1 MSGNIADDALMDR
14 VFREHHIEVV
24 LHFAAASQVGESM
37 KEPLLYYENN
47 LCATVALLRS
57 MRRHEVG
64 RIVFSSSAAV
74 YGEPDTV
81 PIPEESPKAPT
92 NTYGETKLAMERL
105 MHWCHVAYGLEYVSL
120 RYFNAAG
127 ASPSGIIGEDHTPE
141 THLIPLVLQAAQGRR
156 EKVSIFGDDYPTPDG
171 TCIRD
176 YIHTSDLASAHLL
189 AARRL
194 LAGEG
199 SGIFNLGSEHGLS
212 VRQII
217 DAARKVTG
225 RGLSGGG
232 RPQAGRRPGG
242 AHRLQPQGQRGTR
255 LGARSQ
261 RRREHPRLRLGL
273 AQQPSGRLRRPL
285 SSAIRRQ
292 IPARSSAS
300 MAEDRFL
307 PAFVTQ
313 KPVRHI
319 VWTVRE
325 RFFPAKMFIKVR

>member
-1 MSGNIADDALMDR
+1 MSILVCGGAGYVGSHCLEALKAAGYDCVVVDDLSRGHRAAVGESPLYVGNIADDALMDR

-156 EKVSIFGDDYPTPDG
+156 EKVSIFGGDYPTPDG

-225 RGLSGGG
+225 RDFPVEVAP
-232 RPQAGRRPGG
+232 RRAGDPAVLIASNRKAREELGWVP
-242 AHRLQPQGQRGTR
+242 AHSDAESIL
-255 LGARSQ
+255 ASAWAWHSS
-261 RRREHPRLRLGL
+261 HPDGF
-273 AQQPSGRLRRPL
+273 G
-285 SSAIRRQ
+285 
-292 IPARSSAS
+292 
-300 MAEDRFL
+300 DR
-307 PAFVTQ
+307 
-313 KPVRHI
+313 
-319 VWTVRE
+319 
-325 RFFPAKMFIKVR
+325 

>member
-1 MSGNIADDALMDR
+1 MSILVCGGAGYVGSHCLEALKAAGYDCVVVDDLSRGHRAAVGESPLYVGNIADDALMDR

-217 DAARKVTG
+217 DAAR
-225 RGLSGGG
+225 
-232 RPQAGRRPGG
+232 
-242 AHRLQPQGQRGTR
+242 
-255 LGARSQ
+255 
-261 RRREHPRLRLGL
+261 
-273 AQQPSGRLRRPL
+273 
-285 SSAIRRQ
+285 
-292 IPARSSAS
+292 
-300 MAEDRFL
+300 
-307 PAFVTQ
+307 
-313 KPVRHI
+313 
-319 VWTVRE
+319 
-325 RFFPAKMFIKVR
+325 

>member
-1 MSGNIADDALMDR
+1 MSILVCGGAGYVGSHCLEALKAAGYDCVVVDDLSRGHRAAVGESPLYVGNIADDALMDR

-74 YGEPDTV
+74 YGEPDAV

-225 RGLSGGG
+225 RDFPVEVAP
-232 RPQAGRRPGG
+232 RRAGDPAVLIASNRKAREELGWMP
-242 AHRLQPQGQRGTR
+242 AHSDAESIL
-255 LGARSQ
+255 ASAWAWHSS
-261 RRREHPRLRLGL
+261 HPDGF
-273 AQQPSGRLRRPL
+273 G
-285 SSAIRRQ
+285 
-292 IPARSSAS
+292 
-300 MAEDRFL
+300 DR
-307 PAFVTQ
+307 
-313 KPVRHI
+313 
-319 VWTVRE
+319 
-325 RFFPAKMFIKVR
+325 

>member
-1 MSGNIADDALMDR
+1 MSILVCGGAGYVGSHCLEALKAAGYDCVVVDDLSRGHRAAVGESPLYVGNIANDALMDR
-14 VFREHHIEVV
+14 VFQEHHIEVV

-74 YGEPDTV
+74 YGEPDAV

-225 RGLSGGG
+225 RDFPVEVAP
-232 RPQAGRRPGG
+232 RRAGDPAVLIASNRKAREELGWVP
-242 AHRLQPQGQRGTR
+242 AHSDAESIL
-255 LGARSQ
+255 ASAWAWHSS
-261 RRREHPRLRLGL
+261 HPDGF
-273 AQQPSGRLRRPL
+273 G
-285 SSAIRRQ
+285 
-292 IPARSSAS
+292 
-300 MAEDRFL
+300 DR
-307 PAFVTQ
+307 
-313 KPVRHI
+313 
-319 VWTVRE
+319 
-325 RFFPAKMFIKVR
+325 

>member
-1 MSGNIADDALMDR
+1 MSILVCGGAGYVGSHCLEALKAAGYDCVVVDDLSRGHRAAVGESPLYVGNIADDALIDR

-225 RGLSGGG
+225 RDFPVEVAP
-232 RPQAGRRPGG
+232 RRAGDPAVLIASNRKAREELGWMP
-242 AHRLQPQGQRGTR
+242 AHSDAESIL
-255 LGARSQ
+255 ASAWAWHSS
-261 RRREHPRLRLGL
+261 HPDGF
-273 AQQPSGRLRRPL
+273 G
-285 SSAIRRQ
+285 
-292 IPARSSAS
+292 
-300 MAEDRFL
+300 DR
-307 PAFVTQ
+307 
-313 KPVRHI
+313 
-319 VWTVRE
+319 
-325 RFFPAKMFIKVR
+325 

>member
-1 MSGNIADDALMDR
+1 MSILVCGGAGYVGSHCIEALKVAGYDCVVVDDLNRGHPAAVGESPLYVGNIADDALMDR

-37 KEPLLYYENN
+37 KDPLLYYENN

-176 YIHTSDLASAHLL
+176 YIHVTDLAQAHILALDYLL
-189 AARRL
+189 KG
-194 LAGEG
+194 GENNV
-199 SGIFNLGSEHGLS
+199 FNLGNGVGFTVKEVVDVAL
-212 VRQII
+212 
-217 DAARKVTG
+217 AVTG
-225 RGLSGGG
+225 
-232 RPQAGRRPGG
+232 
-242 AHRLQPQGQRGTR
+242 
-255 LGARSQ
+255 
-261 RRREHPRLRLGL
+261 HP
-273 AQQPSGRLRRPL
+273 
-285 SSAIRRQ
+285 I
-292 IPARSSAS
+292 
-300 MAEDRFL
+300 
-307 PAFVTQ
+307 
-313 KPVRHI
+313 
-319 VWTVRE
+319 
-325 RFFPAKMFIKVR
+325 PAKMAPRRAGDPAQLIASSEKAIKVLGWKPQYNDLNTIVASAWAWHKSHPNGFEEG

>member
-1 MSGNIADDALMDR
+1 MSILVCGGAGYVGSHCLEAQKAAGYDCDVVDDLSRGHRAAVGESPLYVGNIADDALMDR

-225 RGLSGGG
+225 RDFPVEVAP
-232 RPQAGRRPGG
+232 RRAGDPAVLIASNRKAREELGWVP
-242 AHRLQPQGQRGTR
+242 AHSDAESIL
-255 LGARSQ
+255 ASAWAWHSS
-261 RRREHPRLRLGL
+261 HPDGF
-273 AQQPSGRLRRPL
+273 G
-285 SSAIRRQ
+285 
-292 IPARSSAS
+292 
-300 MAEDRFL
+300 DR
-307 PAFVTQ
+307 
-313 KPVRHI
+313 
-319 VWTVRE
+319 
-325 RFFPAKMFIKVR
+325 

>member
-1 MSGNIADDALMDR
+1 MSILVCGGAGYVGSHCLEALKAAGYDCVVVDDLSRGHRAAVGESPLYVGNIADDALMDR

-225 RGLSGGG
+225 RDFPVEVAP
-232 RPQAGRRPGG
+232 RRAGDPAVLIASNRKAREDLGWVP
-242 AHRLQPQGQRGTR
+242 AHSDAESIL
-255 LGARSQ
+255 ASAWAWHSS
-261 RRREHPRLRLGL
+261 HPDGF
-273 AQQPSGRLRRPL
+273 G
-285 SSAIRRQ
+285 
-292 IPARSSAS
+292 
-300 MAEDRFL
+300 DR
-307 PAFVTQ
+307 
-313 KPVRHI
+313 
-319 VWTVRE
+319 
-325 RFFPAKMFIKVR
+325 

>member
-1 MSGNIADDALMDR
+1 MSILVCGGAGYVGSHCLEALKAAGYDCVVVDDLSRGHRAAVGESPLYVGNIADDALMDR

-225 RGLSGGG
+225 RDFPVEVAP
-232 RPQAGRRPGG
+232 RRAGDPAVLIASHRKAREELGWVP
-242 AHRLQPQGQRGTR
+242 AHSDAESIL
-255 LGARSQ
+255 ASAWAWHSS
-261 RRREHPRLRLGL
+261 HPDGF
-273 AQQPSGRLRRPL
+273 G
-285 SSAIRRQ
+285 
-292 IPARSSAS
+292 
-300 MAEDRFL
+300 DR
-307 PAFVTQ
+307 
-313 KPVRHI
+313 
-319 VWTVRE
+319 
-325 RFFPAKMFIKVR
+325 

>member
-1 MSGNIADDALMDR
+1 MSILVCGGAGYVGSHCLEALKAAGYDCVVVDDLSRGHRAAVGESPLYVGNIADDALMDR

-37 KEPLLYYENN
+37 KDPLLYYENN

-225 RGLSGGG
+225 RDFPVEVAP
-232 RPQAGRRPGG
+232 RRAGDPAVLIASNRKAREELGWVP
-242 AHRLQPQGQRGTR
+242 AHSDAESIL
-255 LGARSQ
+255 ASAWAWHSS
-261 RRREHPRLRLGL
+261 HPDGF
-273 AQQPSGRLRRPL
+273 G
-285 SSAIRRQ
+285 
-292 IPARSSAS
+292 
-300 MAEDRFL
+300 DR
-307 PAFVTQ
+307 
-313 KPVRHI
+313 
-319 VWTVRE
+319 
-325 RFFPAKMFIKVR
+325 

>member
-1 MSGNIADDALMDR
+1 MSILVCGGAGYVGSHCLEALKAAGYDCVVVDDLSRGHRAAVGESPLYVGNIADDALMDR

-225 RGLSGGG
+225 RDFPVEVAP
-232 RPQAGRRPGG
+232 RRAGDPAVLIASNRKAREELGWMP
-242 AHRLQPQGQRGTR
+242 AHSDAESIL
-255 LGARSQ
+255 ASAWAWHSS
-261 RRREHPRLRLGL
+261 HPDGF
-273 AQQPSGRLRRPL
+273 G
-285 SSAIRRQ
+285 
-292 IPARSSAS
+292 
-300 MAEDRFL
+300 DR
-307 PAFVTQ
+307 
-313 KPVRHI
+313 
-319 VWTVRE
+319 
-325 RFFPAKMFIKVR
+325 

>member
-1 MSGNIADDALMDR
+1 MSILVCGGAGYVGSHCLEALKAAGYDCVVVDDLSRGHRAAVGESPLYVGNIADDALMDR

-37 KEPLLYYENN
+37 KEPFLYYENN

-225 RGLSGGG
+225 RDFPVEVAP
-232 RPQAGRRPGG
+232 RRAGDPAVLIASNRKAREELGWVP
-242 AHRLQPQGQRGTR
+242 AHSDAESIL
-255 LGARSQ
+255 ASAWAWHSS
-261 RRREHPRLRLGL
+261 HPDGF
-273 AQQPSGRLRRPL
+273 G
-285 SSAIRRQ
+285 
-292 IPARSSAS
+292 
-300 MAEDRFL
+300 DR
-307 PAFVTQ
+307 
-313 KPVRHI
+313 
-319 VWTVRE
+319 
-325 RFFPAKMFIKVR
+325 

>member
-1 MSGNIADDALMDR
+1 MSILVCGGAGYVGSHCLEALKAAGYDCVVVDDLSRGHRAAVGESPLYVGNIADDALMDR

-24 LHFAAASQVGESM
+24 LHFAAASQVGERRT
-37 KEPLLYYENN
+37 KPTRHEENN
-47 LCATVALLRS
+47 PCATVALLRS

-225 RGLSGGG
+225 RDFPVEVAP
-232 RPQAGRRPGG
+232 RRAGDPAVLIASNRKAREELGWVP
-242 AHRLQPQGQRGTR
+242 AHSDAESIL
-255 LGARSQ
+255 ASAWAWHSS
-261 RRREHPRLRLGL
+261 HPDGF
-273 AQQPSGRLRRPL
+273 G
-285 SSAIRRQ
+285 
-292 IPARSSAS
+292 
-300 MAEDRFL
+300 DR
-307 PAFVTQ
+307 
-313 KPVRHI
+313 
-319 VWTVRE
+319 
-325 RFFPAKMFIKVR
+325 

>member
-1 MSGNIADDALMDR
+1 MSILVCGGAGYVGSHCLEALKAAGYDCVVVDDLSRGHRAAVGESPLYVGNIADDALMDR

-225 RGLSGGG
+225 RDFPVKVAP
-232 RPQAGRRPGG
+232 RRAGDPAVLIASNRKAREELGWVP
-242 AHRLQPQGQRGTR
+242 AHSDAESIL
-255 LGARSQ
+255 ASAWAWHSS
-261 RRREHPRLRLGL
+261 HPDGF
-273 AQQPSGRLRRPL
+273 G
-285 SSAIRRQ
+285 
-292 IPARSSAS
+292 
-300 MAEDRFL
+300 DR
-307 PAFVTQ
+307 
-313 KPVRHI
+313 
-319 VWTVRE
+319 
-325 RFFPAKMFIKVR
+325 

>member
-1 MSGNIADDALMDR
+1 MSILVCGGAGYVGSHCLEALKAAGYDCVVVDDLSRGHRAAVGESPLYVGNIADDALMDR

-225 RGLSGGG
+225 RDFPVEVAPRRAGDPAVLIASNRKAREELGWMPAHSDAESLLASAWAWHTGPPGGVGG
-232 RPQAGRRPGG
+232 R
-242 AHRLQPQGQRGTR
+242 
-255 LGARSQ
+255 
-261 RRREHPRLRLGL
+261 
-273 AQQPSGRLRRPL
+273 
-285 SSAIRRQ
+285 
-292 IPARSSAS
+292 
-300 MAEDRFL
+300 
-307 PAFVTQ
+307 
-313 KPVRHI
+313 
-319 VWTVRE
+319 
-325 RFFPAKMFIKVR
+325 

>member
-1 MSGNIADDALMDR
+1 MSILVCGGAGYVGSHCLEALKAAGYDCVVVDDLSRGHRAAVGESPLYVGNIADDALMDQ

-217 DAARKVTG
+217 DAAREVTG
-225 RGLSGGG
+225 RDFPVEVAP
-232 RPQAGRRPGG
+232 RRAGDPAVLIASNRKAREELGWVP
-242 AHRLQPQGQRGTR
+242 AHSDAESIL
-255 LGARSQ
+255 ASAWAWHSS
-261 RRREHPRLRLGL
+261 HPDGF
-273 AQQPSGRLRRPL
+273 G
-285 SSAIRRQ
+285 
-292 IPARSSAS
+292 
-300 MAEDRFL
+300 DR
-307 PAFVTQ
+307 
-313 KPVRHI
+313 
-319 VWTVRE
+319 
-325 RFFPAKMFIKVR
+325 

>member
-1 MSGNIADDALMDR
+1 MSILVCGGAGYVGSHCLEALKAAGYDCVVVDDLSRGHRAAVGESPLYVGNIADDALMDQ

-120 RYFNAAG
+120 RYVNAAG

-225 RGLSGGG
+225 RDFPVEVAP
-232 RPQAGRRPGG
+232 RRAGDPAVLIAANRKAREELGWVP
-242 AHRLQPQGQRGTR
+242 AHSDAESIL
-255 LGARSQ
+255 ASAWAWHSS
-261 RRREHPRLRLGL
+261 HPDGF
-273 AQQPSGRLRRPL
+273 G
-285 SSAIRRQ
+285 
-292 IPARSSAS
+292 
-300 MAEDRFL
+300 DR
-307 PAFVTQ
+307 
-313 KPVRHI
+313 
-319 VWTVRE
+319 
-325 RFFPAKMFIKVR
+325 

>member
-1 MSGNIADDALMDR
+1 MSILVCGGAGYVGSHCLEALKAAGYDCVVVDDLSRGHRAAVGESPLYVGNIADDALMDR

-37 KEPLLYYENN
+37 KDPLLYYENN

-194 LAGEG
+194 LAGES

-225 RGLSGGG
+225 RDFPVEVAP
-232 RPQAGRRPGG
+232 RRAGDPAVLIASNRKAREELGWVP
-242 AHRLQPQGQRGTR
+242 AHSDAESIL
-255 LGARSQ
+255 ASAWAWHSS
-261 RRREHPRLRLGL
+261 HPDGF
-273 AQQPSGRLRRPL
+273 G
-285 SSAIRRQ
+285 
-292 IPARSSAS
+292 
-300 MAEDRFL
+300 DR
-307 PAFVTQ
+307 
-313 KPVRHI
+313 
-319 VWTVRE
+319 
-325 RFFPAKMFIKVR
+325 

>member
-1 MSGNIADDALMDR
+1 MSILVCGGAGYVGSHCLEALKAAGYDCVVVDDLSRGHRAAVGESPLYVGNIADDALMDQ
-14 VFREHHIEVV
+14 VFRERHIEVV

-189 AARRL
+189 AARPCSSPPTARPERNSAGCPLTATPRASSPPPGPGTAAIRTASATAEFRHKKTDSGTVLRL
-194 LAGEG
+194 
-199 SGIFNLGSEHGLS
+199 N
-212 VRQII
+212 
-217 DAARKVTG
+217 
-225 RGLSGGG
+225 GGG
-232 RPQAGRRPGG
+232 PFFSCVCHTKTRPPHSMDCAG
-242 AHRLQPQGQRGTR
+242 
-255 LGARSQ
+255 
-261 RRREHPRLRLGL
+261 
-273 AQQPSGRLRRPL
+273 
-285 SSAIRRQ
+285 
-292 IPARSSAS
+292 
-300 MAEDRFL
+300 
-307 PAFVTQ
+307 
-313 KPVRHI
+313 
-319 VWTVRE
+319 TV
-325 RFFPAKMFIKVR
+325 FPAKMFIKVR

>member
-1 MSGNIADDALMDR
+1 MSILVCGGAGYVGSHCLEALKAAGYDCVVVDDLSRGHRAAVGESPLYVGNIADDALMDR

-225 RGLSGGG
+225 RDFPVEVAP
-232 RPQAGRRPGG
+232 RRAGDPAVLIASNRKAREEFGWVP
-242 AHRLQPQGQRGTR
+242 AHSDAESIL
-255 LGARSQ
+255 ASAWAWHSS
-261 RRREHPRLRLGL
+261 HPDGF
-273 AQQPSGRLRRPL
+273 G
-285 SSAIRRQ
+285 
-292 IPARSSAS
+292 
-300 MAEDRFL
+300 DR
-307 PAFVTQ
+307 
-313 KPVRHI
+313 
-319 VWTVRE
+319 
-325 RFFPAKMFIKVR
+325 

>member
-1 MSGNIADDALMDR
+1 MSILVCGGAGYVGSHCLEALKAAGYDCVVVDDLSRGHRAAVGESPLYVGNIANDALMDR
-14 VFREHHIEVV
+14 VFQEHHIEVV

-74 YGEPDTV
+74 YGEPDAV

-141 THLIPLVLQAAQGRR
+141 THLIPLVLQAAQGSR

-225 RGLSGGG
+225 RDFPVEVAP
-232 RPQAGRRPGG
+232 RRAGDPAVLIASNRKAREEFGWVP
-242 AHRLQPQGQRGTR
+242 AHSDAESIL
-255 LGARSQ
+255 ASAWAWHSS
-261 RRREHPRLRLGL
+261 HPDGF
-273 AQQPSGRLRRPL
+273 G
-285 SSAIRRQ
+285 
-292 IPARSSAS
+292 
-300 MAEDRFL
+300 DR
-307 PAFVTQ
+307 
-313 KPVRHI
+313 
-319 VWTVRE
+319 
-325 RFFPAKMFIKVR
+325 

>member
-1 MSGNIADDALMDR
+1 MSILVCGGAGYVGSHCLEALKAAGYDCVVVDDLSRGHRAAVGESPLYVGNIADDALMDR

-141 THLIPLVLQAAQGRR
+141 THLLPLVLQAAQGRR

-225 RGLSGGG
+225 RDFPVEVAP
-232 RPQAGRRPGG
+232 RRAGDPAVLIASNRKAREELGWMP
-242 AHRLQPQGQRGTR
+242 AHSDAESIL
-255 LGARSQ
+255 ASAWAWHSS
-261 RRREHPRLRLGL
+261 HPDGF
-273 AQQPSGRLRRPL
+273 G
-285 SSAIRRQ
+285 
-292 IPARSSAS
+292 
-300 MAEDRFL
+300 DR
-307 PAFVTQ
+307 
-313 KPVRHI
+313 
-319 VWTVRE
+319 
-325 RFFPAKMFIKVR
+325 

>member
-1 MSGNIADDALMDR
+1 MSILVCGGAGYVGSHCLEALKAAGYDCVVVDDLSRGHRAAVGESPLYVGNIADDALMDR

-189 AARRL
+189 SARRL

-225 RGLSGGG
+225 RDFPVEVAP
-232 RPQAGRRPGG
+232 RRAGDPAVLIASNRKAREELGWMP
-242 AHRLQPQGQRGTR
+242 AHSDAESIL
-255 LGARSQ
+255 ASAWAWHSS
-261 RRREHPRLRLGL
+261 HPDGF
-273 AQQPSGRLRRPL
+273 G
-285 SSAIRRQ
+285 
-292 IPARSSAS
+292 
-300 MAEDRFL
+300 DR
-307 PAFVTQ
+307 
-313 KPVRHI
+313 
-319 VWTVRE
+319 
-325 RFFPAKMFIKVR
+325 

>member
-1 MSGNIADDALMDR
+1 MSILVCGGAGYVGSHCLEALKAAGYDCVVIDDLSRGHRAAVGESPLYVGNIADDALMDR

-217 DAARKVTG
+217 DAAREVTG
-225 RGLSGGG
+225 RDFPVEVAP
-232 RPQAGRRPGG
+232 RRAGDPAVLIASNRKAREELGWVP
-242 AHRLQPQGQRGTR
+242 AHSDAESIL
-255 LGARSQ
+255 ASAWAWHSS
-261 RRREHPRLRLGL
+261 HPDGF
-273 AQQPSGRLRRPL
+273 G
-285 SSAIRRQ
+285 
-292 IPARSSAS
+292 
-300 MAEDRFL
+300 DR
-307 PAFVTQ
+307 
-313 KPVRHI
+313 
-319 VWTVRE
+319 
-325 RFFPAKMFIKVR
+325 

>member
-1 MSGNIADDALMDR
+1 MSILVCGGAGYVGSHCLEALKAAGYDCVVVDDLSRGHRAAVGESPLYVGNIADDALMDR

-74 YGEPDTV
+74 YGEPDAV

-225 RGLSGGG
+225 RDFPVEVAP
-232 RPQAGRRPGG
+232 RRAGDPAVLIASNRKAREELGWVP
-242 AHRLQPQGQRGTR
+242 AHSDAESIL
-255 LGARSQ
+255 ASAWAWHSS
-261 RRREHPRLRLGL
+261 HPDGF
-273 AQQPSGRLRRPL
+273 G
-285 SSAIRRQ
+285 
-292 IPARSSAS
+292 
-300 MAEDRFL
+300 DR
-307 PAFVTQ
+307 
-313 KPVRHI
+313 
-319 VWTVRE
+319 
-325 RFFPAKMFIKVR
+325 

>member
-1 MSGNIADDALMDR
+1 MSILVCGGAGYVGSHCLEALKAAGYDCVVVDDLSRGHRAAVGESPLYVGNIADDALMDR
-14 VFREHHIEVV
+14 VFQEHHIEVV

-225 RGLSGGG
+225 RDFPVEVAP
-232 RPQAGRRPGG
+232 RRAGDPAVLIASNRKAREELGWVP
-242 AHRLQPQGQRGTR
+242 AHSDAESIL
-255 LGARSQ
+255 ASAWAWHSS
-261 RRREHPRLRLGL
+261 HPDGF
-273 AQQPSGRLRRPL
+273 G
-285 SSAIRRQ
+285 
-292 IPARSSAS
+292 
-300 MAEDRFL
+300 DR
-307 PAFVTQ
+307 
-313 KPVRHI
+313 
-319 VWTVRE
+319 
-325 RFFPAKMFIKVR
+325 

>member
-1 MSGNIADDALMDR
+1 MSILVCGGAGYVGSHCLEALKAAGYDCVVVDDLSRGHRAAVGESPLYVGNIADDALMDR

-105 MHWCHVAYGLEYVSL
+105 MHWCHVAYGQEYVSL

-217 DAARKVTG
+217 DAARKVTS
-225 RGLSGGG
+225 RDFPVEVAP
-232 RPQAGRRPGG
+232 RRAGDPAVLIASNRKAREELGWVP
-242 AHRLQPQGQRGTR
+242 AHSDAESIL
-255 LGARSQ
+255 ASAWAWHSS
-261 RRREHPRLRLGL
+261 HPDGF
-273 AQQPSGRLRRPL
+273 G
-285 SSAIRRQ
+285 
-292 IPARSSAS
+292 
-300 MAEDRFL
+300 DR
-307 PAFVTQ
+307 
-313 KPVRHI
+313 
-319 VWTVRE
+319 
-325 RFFPAKMFIKVR
+325 

>member
-1 MSGNIADDALMDR
+1 MSILVCGGAGYVGSHCLEALKAAGYDYVVVDDLSRGHRAAVGESPLYVGNIADDALMDR

-225 RGLSGGG
+225 RDFPVEVAP
-232 RPQAGRRPGG
+232 RRAGDPAVLIASNRKAREELGWVP
-242 AHRLQPQGQRGTR
+242 AHSDAESIL
-255 LGARSQ
+255 ASAWAWHSS
-261 RRREHPRLRLGL
+261 HPDGF
-273 AQQPSGRLRRPL
+273 G
-285 SSAIRRQ
+285 
-292 IPARSSAS
+292 
-300 MAEDRFL
+300 DR
-307 PAFVTQ
+307 
-313 KPVRHI
+313 
-319 VWTVRE
+319 
-325 RFFPAKMFIKVR
+325 

>member
-1 MSGNIADDALMDR
+1 MSILVCGGAGYVGSHCLEALKAAGYDCVVVDDLSRGHRAAVGESPLYVGNIADDALMDQ
-14 VFREHHIEVV
+14 VFRERHIEVV

-225 RGLSGGG
+225 RDFPVEVAP
-232 RPQAGRRPGG
+232 RRAGDPAVLIASNRKAREELGWVP
-242 AHRLQPQGQRGTR
+242 AHSDAESIL
-255 LGARSQ
+255 ASAWAWHSS
-261 RRREHPRLRLGL
+261 HPDGF
-273 AQQPSGRLRRPL
+273 G
-285 SSAIRRQ
+285 
-292 IPARSSAS
+292 
-300 MAEDRFL
+300 DR
-307 PAFVTQ
+307 
-313 KPVRHI
+313 
-319 VWTVRE
+319 
-325 RFFPAKMFIKVR
+325 

>member
-1 MSGNIADDALMDR
+1 MSILVCGGAGYVGSHCLEALKAAGYDCVVVDDLSRGHRAAVGESPLYVGNIADDALMDR

-225 RGLSGGG
+225 RDFPVEIAP
-232 RPQAGRRPGG
+232 RRAGDPAVLIASNRKAREE
-242 AHRLQPQGQRGTR
+242 
-255 LGARSQ
+255 LGWV
-261 RRREHPRLRLGL
+261 
-273 AQQPSGRLRRPL
+273 
-285 SSAIRRQ
+285 
-292 IPARSSAS
+292 PARSDAESILASAWAWHS
-300 MAEDRFL
+300 SHPDGFGDR
-307 PAFVTQ
+307 
-313 KPVRHI
+313 
-319 VWTVRE
+319 
-325 RFFPAKMFIKVR
+325 